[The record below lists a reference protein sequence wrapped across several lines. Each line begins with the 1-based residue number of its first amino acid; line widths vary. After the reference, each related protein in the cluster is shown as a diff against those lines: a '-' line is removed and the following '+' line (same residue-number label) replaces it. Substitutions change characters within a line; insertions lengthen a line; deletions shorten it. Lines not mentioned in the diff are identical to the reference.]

1 MYFYKKILIFIIII
15 VFTYILWRLI
25 IRRQEILN
33 KIQTNKNFVLEGGL
47 FTTPTTEI
55 NNNKNSN
62 PVLIENINP
71 NYAFR
76 PIREYVIKSSYNSA
90 ITGNYVNADMIKY
103 LLGRG
108 CRFFDFEIFYIKQTP
123 VVAYSTDSTFNTIDT
138 DNYILLDSI
147 LYTLV
152 SNSFSSTSPNS
163 RDPLFVQLRIKSNDP
178 NIYNAVAKS
187 IDYNLNG
194 KLYNKQVTNDTKL
207 SDIMGQ
213 IVIIMDKTINRN
225 YSDMAMCTQKQENCY
240 NLTKYINIESGSQ
253 TLFLQN
259 YNELLNQVTNPPM
272 IMDKCKDSAGKSLN
286 ICTNIS
292 NMRVVLPTNNF
303 KNVKNPNYSYF
314 VINFGC
320 QIITYRFYILDNE
333 LKNYETFF
341 DDNKTA
347 FVPLAFAITYINK
360 KNDSNFQ

>member
-1 MYFYKKILIFIIII
+1 MYFYKKILIFIIIVI
-15 VFTYILWRLI
+15 FTYILWRLI
-25 IRRQEILN
+25 IRRQEIMK
-33 KIQTNKNFVLEGGL
+33 KIQTNKNIVLEGGL
-47 FTTPTTEI
+47 FITSTTEI
-55 NNNKNSN
+55 NNSKNSN

-71 NYAFR
+71 NYTFR

-90 ITGNYVNADMIKY
+90 ITGNYVNVDMIKY

-108 CRFFDFEIFYIKQTP
+108 CRFFDFEIFYINQTP
-123 VVAYSTDSTFNTIDT
+123 VVAYSTDSTFSTIDT
-138 DNYILLDSI
+138 DNYILLDTV

-152 SNSFSSTSPNS
+152 SNSFSSTSPNN
-163 RDPLFVQLRIKSNDP
+163 RDPLFVQLRIKSNDS
-178 NIYNAVAKS
+178 NVYNAVAKS

-194 KLYNKQVTNDTKL
+194 KLYNKPVTNHTKL

-213 IVIIMDKTINRN
+213 IVIVMDKTINRN
-225 YSDMAMCTQKQENCY
+225 YSDAAMCSQNQQNCY

-272 IMDKCKDSAGKSLN
+272 ILDKCKNPKGNSLD

-292 NMRVVLPTNNF
+292 NMRVVLPDNNF

-347 FVPLAFAITYINK
+347 FVPLAFAISYINK
-360 KNDSNFQ
+360 KNNNIQ